1 MILFDKMK
9 KALSILMCYAIGMV
23 AFTLNASTPVSVYSS
38 IDFSNQSL
46 WGKTPHYGLD
56 DKGGEG
62 TQEQKFWWCFGE
74 GNVAIIKDYEG
85 DAERYNRFGAAF
97 GGPNP
102 QPSYMKSG
110 RDNSGFVDFLNAD
123 PLARTFNPIHPDGA
137 SDAVVLPE
145 ENGLFVDTLV
155 RFEPCET
162 ADVPAADV
170 DGRAKFICWLSAP
183 AGVGE
188 TNLVVTAGRYA
199 ADGRLTRVNYVVTNQ
214 VEAGRWYRLTARAI
228 RNAATNGRGNAPCFA
243 LYLDGLPV
251 SCAEGDYRIGEDRAA
266 MDDLFVG
273 NDLYAA
279 RALFP
284 PIRAFDSTPKLAGFA
299 VQGCGGYDEFG
310 VVNEGNPLAYEVE
323 TIDFVVAMS
332 TNAVTNVICTV
343 TAEGADEPYFTT
355 NSTGEAEVAFTVAP
369 GDSVHVEALCGSVYS
384 LATELSLAGNVSAV
398 DRSRTKGYD
407 VTMISG
413 ETFRD
418 DSKLIARINVGN
430 AYFRVG
436 DAVYESIEDAMD
448 AANEQGEP
456 LVLENDVTL
465 DPNFSI
471 NGQMRVLPT
480 YELALD
486 LHGRKLKGQNFREE
500 ATIYDQG
507 RLTVY
512 DSIGGGMIEAEGTAI
527 EIVSTNDAVE
537 ANNVYADL
545 MLGSEVVRSAAG
557 FKVRGRVRCTKGVL
571 RLLDGTYLTPWNLEP
586 TNDFYLAGYVAPD
599 KYGSEKVES
608 PESIAGRDCYYW
620 RVVYDGRRTVRFE
633 AEIGACDPAFVHVD
647 AGGLLTE
654 PAVTNAAGYT
664 VTNWYD
670 TATGAS
676 WDFASDTVQSNLTL
690 RAQQRLDVYTI
701 TYDVPEITEPSSYT
715 VDSLRR
721 ELPTAERDLYTFG
734 GWKDRAT
741 GLFVKEVGIGAT
753 FVGTE
758 TTVTGDLELVAQWIP
773 NTLTWSNTS
782 AGNSE
787 SNGTY
792 SGSWSFRIPAGAGL
806 VEGAT
811 VVIDEIDFCIVN
823 PHLYPKTSAHL
834 AVTPAEGVQV
844 ISGERIYRMD
854 DSTKEYLVG
863 ADEWLANGRA
873 KVGYLFTGLKVKVGA
888 ANEVRFTDAAG
899 ESVKGFLRL
908 ALKDGRKDALFGNC
922 TEPGGDPESEEY
934 GKFCPLYEITAHP
947 EEVNGD

>member
-23 AFTLNASTPVSVYSS
+23 AFTLNASTPVLVYSS

-46 WGKTPHYGLD
+46 WGKTPRYGLD

-74 GNVAIIKDYEG
+74 GNVAIITNYEG
-85 DAERYNRFGAAF
+85 DVERYNRFGSAF

-110 RDNSGFVDFLNAD
+110 RDNSGFLDFLNAD
-123 PLARTFNPIHPDGA
+123 PLARTFNPIHPDGS

-155 RFEPCET
+155 RFEPRET
-162 ADVPAADV
+162 ADVPDADV

-183 AGVGE
+183 AGAGE

-199 ADGRLTRVNYVVTNQ
+199 TDGRLTRVNYVVTNQ

-251 SCAEGDYRIGEDRAA
+251 SCAEGEYRIGEDRAA

-284 PIRAFDSTPKLAGFA
+284 PIRAFDATPKLSGFA

-310 VVNEGNPLAYEVE
+310 VVNGGNPLAYEVE

-355 NSTGEAEVAFTVAP
+355 NSTGEAEVSFTVAP
-369 GDSVHVEALCGSVYS
+369 GDSVHIEALCGSAYS

-398 DRSRTKGYD
+398 DKSRTRGYD
-407 VTMISG
+407 VTMVSG
-413 ETFRD
+413 ETFQD
-418 DSKLIARINVGN
+418 GSKLIARINVGN

-436 DAVYESIEDAMD
+436 DDVYESIEDAMD
-448 AANEQGEP
+448 AANEQGTP

-471 NGQMRVLPT
+471 NGQMCVLPT

-486 LHGRKLKGQNFREE
+486 LHGRTLTGQNFREE

-512 DSIGGGMIEAEGTAI
+512 DSIGGGAIIAPGTAI

-545 MLGSEVVRSAAG
+545 TLGSEVVRSAAG
-557 FKVRGRVRCTKGVL
+557 FTVRGRVRCTKGVL

-586 TNDFYLAGYVAPD
+586 TNDFYLAEYVAPD

-608 PESIAGRDCYYW
+608 PETIAGRDCYYW

-654 PAVTNAAGYT
+654 PTVTNAAGYT

-701 TYDVPEITEPSSYT
+701 TYDVPEITAPDSYSVVSERET
-715 VDSLRR
+715 LRTP
-721 ELPTAERDLYTFG
+721 EKQHFTFG
-734 GWKDRAT
+734 GWKDAAT
-741 GLFVKEVGIGAT
+741 ELLVSEVGGGAT

-758 TTVTGDLELVAQWIP
+758 TTVTGNLALVAQWIP
-773 NTLTWSNTS
+773 NKLVWSNT
-782 AGNSE
+782 AMGNSE

-792 SGSWSFRIPAGAGL
+792 AGSWEFTIPARPGL
-806 VEGAT
+806 GKGST
-811 VVIDEIDFCIVN
+811 VMIDEIDFCIVN
-823 PHLYPKTSAHL
+823 PHLYPKTADYL
-834 AVTPAEGVQV
+834 AVTTAEGTQV
-844 ISGERIYRMD
+844 VSANRVYKVD
-854 DSTKEYLVG
+854 DKTKEYLVG

-873 KVGYLFTGLKVKVGA
+873 KVGYLFTGLKVTVGYR
-888 ANEVRFTDAAG
+888 NTLCFSDAAG
-899 ESVKGFLRL
+899 QASKGFLRL
-908 ALKDGRKDALFGNC
+908 AFKPYNDDSVFRNC
-922 TEPGGDPESEEY
+922 SEPGGDPASEDY
-934 GKFCPLYEITAHP
+934 LKYCPLYEITAHP